1 MAFVRATGF
10 FAGVFLAIS
19 DHNFFFASIVFLG
32 VFDALLTLRLTL
44 LAFFSESFFLLPSKI
59 KSNNS
64 DVANERADAHSGF
77 INLGN
82 YIIVKSNLPF
92 VTVNF
97 GFLELRCIG
106 VASRLLDFAPFGVFA
121 ALFP

>member
-19 DHNFFFASIVFLG
+19 DHNFFFASIFFLG
-32 VFDALLTLRLTL
+32 VFDALLTLRVTL
-44 LAFFSESFFLLPSKI
+44 LAFFSESCSPLPPEI
-59 KSNNS
+59 KSNDS
-64 DVANERADAHSGF
+64 DVANERALTQRL

-82 YIIVKSNLPF
+82 YIIVKSDLPF

-97 GFLELRCIG
+97 GFLELRSIG

>member
-19 DHNFFFASIVFLG
+19 DHNFFFASIFFLG
-32 VFDALLTLRLTL
+32 VFDALLTLGVTL
-44 LAFFSESFFLLPSKI
+44 LAFFSESCFPLPPEI
-59 KSNNS
+59 NSNDS
-64 DVANERADAHSGF
+64 EVANERADAHF
-77 INLGN
+77 NNLGN
-82 YIIVKSNLPF
+82 YIIVKSDLPF

-97 GFLELRCIG
+97 GFLELRSIG

>member
-1 MAFVRATGF
+1 MMR
-10 FAGVFLAIS
+10 I
-19 DHNFFFASIVFLG
+19 
-32 VFDALLTLRLTL
+32 
-44 LAFFSESFFLLPSKI
+44 
-59 KSNNS
+59 
-64 DVANERADAHSGF
+64 

-97 GFLELRCIG
+97 GFLELRSIG

>member
-19 DHNFFFASIVFLG
+19 DHNFFFASIFFLG

-44 LAFFSESFFLLPSKI
+44 LAFFSESCFPLPPEI
-59 KSNNS
+59 NSNDS
-64 DVANERADAHSGF
+64 EVANERADAHN
-77 INLGN
+77 NLGN
-82 YIIVKSNLPF
+82 YIIVKSDLPF

-97 GFLELRCIG
+97 GFLELRSIG
-106 VASRLLDFAPFGVFA
+106 VASRLVDFAPFGVFA